1 VDVACVLLETCGR
14 FLVRN
19 PDTAT
24 RMNTLLDIFLRLKAG
39 GVLIISTRP
48 KVNLL
53 LLCVSVESRTFNLSL
68 SFLLLLRVLHE
79 HSH

>member
-1 VDVACVLLETCGR
+1 MLLETCGR

-53 LLCVSVESRTFNLSL
+53 LLLCVSVESRTFNLSL